1 MPGLGMTSGD
11 RSHRTA
17 AGQYFGMAT
26 KCSSLHIRV
35 AHSRAVHQSSSLT
48 SRVHYSDFITVRVHY
63 SELTAMKNT
72 TIFPMLKRFTVN
84 LFSLLDIQ
92 SLLSTARSVQ

>member
-1 MPGLGMTSGD
+1 
-11 RSHRTA
+11 
-17 AGQYFGMAT
+17 
-26 KCSSLHIRV
+26 V
-35 AHSRAVHQSSSLT
+35 
-48 SRVHYSDFITVRVHY
+48 RVHYSEFITVRVPYSEFITVRVHYSEFITVRVHY

-92 SLLSTARSVQ
+92 SLLSTAGSVQ